1 MKIKT
6 KVRVQL
12 ELSKKDLEVIVTSLW
27 AARDQQVSNSLSI
40 PRSFRRTE
48 LLADVLGNVL
58 SNP

>member
-6 KVRVQL
+6 KT
-12 ELSKKDLEVIVTSLW
+12 EVIV
-27 AARDQQVSNSLSI
+27 AALRFTQVSNSLNR